1 MRPINLLPPED
12 RGRRAERFGG
22 RVFGILLI
30 AGAFVVILMVGVYL
44 LLLLRLN
51 DLEDQVA
58 QLDDDIARQ
67 NARLAELSPYRDLQA
82 QLQAKKPIADGIFRT
97 RLAWDQFLQGLAFVV
112 PETTALDTL
121 TAEAAGTDINAPVEQ
136 PLEPAG
142 TVTFRVV
149 ALPRYENVADFVVRM
164 DNLQYLANAELAEAA
179 RKILTQ
185 EEDTTGVEA
194 GPSQV
199 EAVSFEVASELVT
212 IVGQNGTEVKLED
225 GSQDELAVGE
235 NPLNTRE
242 VANLGVP
249 RGGSAARTQYVG
261 EGRR

>member
-1 MRPINLLPPED
+1 MRPINLLPPDE

-58 QLDDDIARQ
+58 KLDNDIAQQ

-82 QLQAKKPIADGIFRT
+82 RLEAKKPIADGIFRT

-112 PETTALDTL
+112 PEATALDTL
-121 TAEAAGTDINAPVEQ
+121 TAQAAQTDINAPVEQ
-136 PLEPAG
+136 PLEPSG
-142 TVTFRVV
+142 SVTFTGV

-164 DNLQYLANAELAEAA
+164 NNLQYLANAELDQAA
-179 RKILTQ
+179 LKTLRQK
-185 EEDTTGVEA
+185 
-194 GPSQV
+194 
-199 EAVSFEVASELVT
+199 AVSFEVASELVT
-212 IVGQNGTEVKLED
+212 IVGENGTEVKLED
-225 GSQDELAVGE
+225 GSQDELAAQEG
-235 NPLNTRE
+235 PLNTRE
-242 VANLGVP
+242 VATLGGP
-249 RGGSAARTQYVG
+249 RDRSAARALYAG
-261 EGRR
+261 AGRR